1 MNDEV
6 YLWHADK
13 HRNLLQVDTIHFG
26 CVQPGMPKIPK
37 IRSLDIFAIS
47 PEKHAGG
54 GGAKMIFC
62 ELMKTKVLYKLIVL
76 LWVCVDKNICNISKK
91 T

>member
-54 GGAKMIFC
+54 GGGGGGGGGEDDFLPVN
-62 ELMKTKVLYKLIVL
+62 ENESFVQ
-76 LWVCVDKNICNISKK
+76 VDSI
-91 T
+91 TMGLRR